1 MSDYL
6 FKGIDVSKYQ
16 GSINFKKVKDDGYNF
31 VIIKIGYGRLSSQ
44 IDDKFE
50 EHYKGAKEAG
60 LEIGGYW
67 YSYATSPEEAIQE
80 AKACLAVIKNKK
92 FSYPI
97 FYDVEE
103 TKILNSMSRTN
114 ITKMVNNFC
123 STLKKSSYIP
133 GLYTFANVLNHF
145 DLSQIPYEKWL
156 AKWSKSMNPYTTN
169 QFSMWQ
175 YGILGTGNQSTITGK
190 VKGCDN
196 CDDVDVDY
204 AYKDFTNLTGVS
216 FSNNKTT
223 QKPINES
230 HKQNTHSTTI
240 KAGSIIK
247 LSNTSVYTSAG
258 NSRASF
264 SKSGTYYIYS
274 SEIINNRIRITN
286 SPSNVGKTPIGN
298 YVTGWINIKDV
309 SLSNSS
315 ISTSNKIKS
324 YAAGT
329 KISLNKVGLYTT
341 DKDKNAV
348 SIKTGVYYIYS
359 SSISNNRIRIT
370 NSPLNVGKTPIGKYV
385 TGWINIKDIK

>member
-16 GSINFKKVKDDGYNF
+16 GSIDFKKVKEDGYNF

-44 IDDKFE
+44 IDNKFE

-67 YSYATSPEEAIQE
+67 YSYATSPEEGIQE
-80 AKACLAVIKNKK
+80 AKACLDIIKNKK

-103 TKILNSMSRTN
+103 TKILSSMSRASL
-114 ITKMVNNFC
+114 TKMVNNFC
-123 STLKKSSYIP
+123 STLKNSSYIP
-133 GLYTFANVLNHF
+133 GLYTFASALIHF

-156 AKWSKSMNPYTTN
+156 AKWGKNMYPYNTS

-175 YGILGTGNQSTITGK
+175 YGIIGNGNQSTITGK

-204 AYKDFTNLTGVS
+204 AYKDFTSLTGIS
-216 FSNNKTT
+216 FSGNKAT
-223 QKPINES
+223 KPINETP
-230 HKQNTHSTTI
+230 KQNTNTTTI
-240 KAGSIIK
+240 KTGSSIK
-247 LSNTSVYTSAG
+247 LSNTSVYASAG

-264 SKSGTYYIYS
+264 SKSGIYYIYSSEVINNRIRITNSPSNVGKTPIGNYVTGWINVKDVSLSNSSVSTSNTVKSYTAGTKITLNKASLYTTDKDKNAVSVKTGTYYIYS
-274 SEIINNRIRITN
+274 SSISNNRIRITN

-298 YVTGWINIKDV
+298 YVTGWINIKD
-309 SLSNSS
+309 
-315 ISTSNKIKS
+315 IK
-324 YAAGT
+324 
-329 KISLNKVGLYTT
+329 
-341 DKDKNAV
+341 
-348 SIKTGVYYIYS
+348 
-359 SSISNNRIRIT
+359 
-370 NSPLNVGKTPIGKYV
+370 
-385 TGWINIKDIK
+385 